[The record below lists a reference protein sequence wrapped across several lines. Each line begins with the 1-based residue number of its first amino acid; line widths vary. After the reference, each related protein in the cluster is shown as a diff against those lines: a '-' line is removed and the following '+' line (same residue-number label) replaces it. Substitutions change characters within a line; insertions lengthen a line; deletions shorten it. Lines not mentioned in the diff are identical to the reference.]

1 MDRKGLEVFLA
12 IAMGQTL
19 SRAAEVLNLSQSAVS
34 RRLKQLESGLG
45 LVLVDRQQGIK
56 QARLTE
62 EGERLLPI
70 AIRWQELQ
78 REVRLVQSRTPAL
91 SLTLGSVDSVNIY
104 VLPPLLL
111 ALQARQIRVRL
122 HTLQPAEL
130 YRRIESRELDAAIV
144 PIEPDAR
151 QAQAEVF
158 MRDTMRL
165 VRPEADAGSRT
176 VVQASELDP
185 TKETYLRW
193 SAEYELWHNHVWGAD
208 IASLQLDSVAL
219 VCELLLSRG
228 GWAVIPASAMPLL
241 RGKGL
246 AFQELLP
253 TPPERIHFLITHR
266 FPRASLSQPL
276 AVLREVA
283 SELGFCPDTVRHVQ
297 HRQAAW

>member
-34 RRLKQLESGLG
+34 RRLKQLEGDLG

-56 QARLTE
+56 QARLTDD
-62 EGERLLPI
+62 GERLLPI

-78 REVRLVQSRTPAL
+78 REVRLVQTRTPAL
-91 SLTLGSVDSVNIY
+91 SLNLGSVDSVNAY

-111 ALQARQIRVRL
+111 ALQTRQIRVRL

-130 YRRIESRELDAAIV
+130 YRRIDSRELDAAIV
-144 PIEPDAR
+144 PIEPVAR
-151 QAQAEVF
+151 QAQAEIF

-165 VRPEADAGSRT
+165 VRPKADAGSSP
-176 VVQASELDP
+176 VVSASDLNPAREI
-185 TKETYLRW
+185 YLRW
-193 SAEYELWHNHVWGAD
+193 SAEYEMWHNHVWGAD
-208 IASLQLDSVAL
+208 VAPLQLDNVAL
-219 VCELLLSRG
+219 ASELLLIRG
-228 GWAVIPASAMPLL
+228 GWAVIPASTMPLL
-241 RGKGL
+241 RDKGL

-266 FPRASLSQPL
+266 FPRASLTQPL
-276 AVLREVA
+276 AALREA
-283 SELGFCPDTVRHVQ
+283 AAELGFCPETVRHVQ
-297 HRQAAW
+297 HRHLTW